1 MCTIYI
7 YVSMDVFLNMPP
19 ESRISPASRVGDFPP
34 KNAGTA
40 VVDSGAKTQHLQW
53 MVSEL
58 FELTLWLF
66 KGLQT
71 RTCPRSRGIG
81 MDGWMDGWV
90 DGWM

>member
-1 MCTIYI
+1 MYI

-19 ESRISPASRVGDFPP
+19 ESPEFPPPPASETSHQ
-34 KNAGTA
+34 KKAGTA

-71 RTCPRSRGIG
+71 GKSPRSRGIG
-81 MDGWMDGWV
+81 MDGWMDGWMDV
-90 DGWM
+90 GI